1 MTTTFAGIVIKWL
14 GQACFLLSLGG
25 GTHILIDPP
34 HPEVGYAIS
43 ARSIA
48 TDAVFV
54 SHNHP
59 DHNFVEAAIGTPQ
72 IVTGLTQ
79 PGTTDGTMLNGRL
92 VYKRIFAYHDNEQGK
107 LRGPDTITVFQANG
121 LRIVHLGDLGQLAL
135 TPDQIQ
141 QIGHVDV
148 LMIPVG
154 GFFTIDGNQA
164 VEIVRELHPR
174 VILPMHYGTPALTP
188 DLRDK
193 LAPADGFLAAMKGI
207 AQVVTVKKRDLT
219 LSVKS
224 LPKKTTIYIL
234 RYE

>member
-1 MTTTFAGIVIKWL
+1 
-14 GQACFLLSLGG
+14 
-25 GTHILIDPP
+25 
-34 HPEVGYAIS
+34 
-43 ARSIA
+43 
-48 TDAVFV
+48 
-54 SHNHP
+54 
-59 DHNFVEAAIGTPQ
+59 
-72 IVTGLTQ
+72 
-79 PGTTDGTMLNGRL
+79 
-92 VYKRIFAYHDNEQGK
+92 
-107 LRGPDTITVFQANG
+107 
-121 LRIVHLGDLGQLAL
+121 
-135 TPDQIQ
+135 
-141 QIGHVDV
+141 
-148 LMIPVG
+148 
-154 GFFTIDGNQA
+154 